1 MAAHL
6 AQAQQRGREPQ
17 PAADPHGLETAL
29 RTAVAERLG
38 EPRFGLW
45 FGEGVRLGLSGDGD
59 SLEVQVPNAF
69 FGEWIK
75 GHFAGSLAEAARAVT
90 GRLVRLSFAIQDEAE
105 PPLGDVVGPGE
116 DRSRPAPPLVT
127 VPLPGNP
134 KTPLSSPSPLPSG
147 PDRPTPPRFA
157 MPKSAPRPATADQ
170 TPPGRPARRLD
181 DFMTGSCNRLAHAA
195 AREMIHTAGS
205 VFNPLVIHGGVGLG
219 KTHLLEAL
227 AHGLRQA
234 HPGRNVLLI
243 TAESFTNNFLD
254 AMRAGTLASFRA
266 RYRGVGALAIDD
278 IHFLAGTRATQGEFL
293 HTFNALVEKGAP
305 IIVTAD
311 QHPRRISRLTD
322 ELATR
327 FLGGMVVKLDTPDP
341 ATRRAIL
348 QAKSAARGVSVP
360 ATVIDYIAEHV
371 RASVRELEGALHSV
385 IAHALLSGKRIDLP
399 LARVALRDTIRHT
412 AQAVGLRDVERAVC
426 QLFQIDPEA
435 IKSDG
440 RARALAYPRMLAMY
454 LARKHTGAAYSE
466 IGRYFG
472 GRNHSTVI
480 SAEKKVL
487 GWLKDEQQN
496 GLLPGFETIADVLA
510 DLERTLGA

>member
-1 MAAHL
+1 MAAHP
-6 AQAQQRGREPQ
+6 APARQHRRDAQ
-17 PAADPHGLETAL
+17 PAADPHALESAL
-29 RTAVAERLG
+29 RSAVAERLG

-59 SLEVQVPNAF
+59 SLEVRVPNAF

-75 GHFAGSLAEAARAVT
+75 GQFAGSLAEAARAVT
-90 GRLVRLSFAIQDEAE
+90 GRPVRLSFAIHDEAE
-105 PPLGDVVGPGE
+105 PPLGDVVPPDE
-116 DRSRPAPPLVT
+116 DRSRPPAPVVT

-134 KTPLSSPSPLPSG
+134 KTPLSSPPPRPSG
-147 PDRPTPPRFA
+147 PDRPVQPRFA
-157 MPKSAPRPATADQ
+157 MPSAAPRPATAD
-170 TPPGRPARRLD
+170 PALPGRPARRLD
-181 DFMTGSCNRLAHAA
+181 DFMTGACNRLAHAA

-219 KTHLLEAL
+219 KTHLLEAI
-227 AHGLRQA
+227 AHGLRQT
-234 HPGRNVLLI
+234 HRGMNVLCI
-243 TAESFTNNFLD
+243 TAEAFTNGFLD

-266 RYRGVGALAIDD
+266 RYRGVGALVIDD

-293 HTFNALVEKGAP
+293 HTFNALVEKGAA
-305 IIVTAD
+305 IVVTAD
-311 QHPRRISRLTD
+311 QHPRRIARLTD

-327 FLGGMVVKLDTPDP
+327 FLGGMVVKLDTPAP
-341 ATRRAIL
+341 TTRKAIL

-360 ATVIDYIAEHV
+360 AAVIDYIAEHV

-385 IAHALLSGKRIDLP
+385 IAHALLSGKKIDLP
-399 LARVALRDTIRHT
+399 LARSALRDTIRHT
-412 AQAVGLRDVERAVC
+412 ACAVGLRDVERAVC
-426 QLFQIDPEA
+426 QLFQVDPEA
-435 IKSDG
+435 LKSDG
-440 RARALAYPRMLAMY
+440 RARAIAYPRMLAMY

-466 IGRYFG
+466 IGRHFG